1 MNHTPGPWKWRQSG
15 KDTFLSTPD
24 RGLLTVMDFVRCG
37 MNSGQPRFAVW
48 DGEERE
54 RLGGLMKKAEDFTNL
69 YDHPD
74 ARLIAAAPE
83 MLKALEA
90 SAEADAHF
98 LTCEECEP
106 HSSICEEQ
114 SKLLGHAGDLR
125 QAALELVRAPH
136 ADRVTPNEETDQ
148 HK

>member
-24 RGLLTVMDFVRCG
+24 RGQLTVMDFVRCG

-74 ARLIAAAPE
+74 ARLIAAAPA
-83 MLKALEA
+83 LLEA
-90 SAEADAHF
+90 VKHLKVCGVCAQDSLEVCD
-98 LTCEECEP
+98 
-106 HSSICEEQ
+106 
-114 SKLLGHAGDLR
+114 GGR
-125 QAALELVRAPH
+125 AALAALALCDAPT
-136 ADRVTPNEETDQ
+136 AEKEGR
-148 HK
+148 K